1 MTPWWDRAIG
11 MPGPLQFLHG
21 ERATPR
27 ELSWVYLGA
36 LVFTGVFLFAFRREV
51 ESLDRLRL
59 VVLVLAGLDLSGGAI
74 ANLSRGTRSYWRS
87 RPSGLRLAFLA
98 VHGLHAAALAFVFPG
113 AAMGALLAW
122 GWMMCAGGFLTLSR
136 DPGRGE
142 ARAMAL
148 ALTGAVLVNLSPG
161 LPPAA
166 SLLLAVFLVKLVFSF
181 GSAGPGST
189 RES

>member
-1 MTPWWDRAIG
+1 
-11 MPGPLQFLHG
+11 
-21 ERATPR
+21 
-27 ELSWVYLGA
+27 
-36 LVFTGVFLFAFRREV
+36 
-51 ESLDRLRL
+51 
-59 VVLVLAGLDLSGGAI
+59 
-74 ANLSRGTRSYWRS
+74 
-87 RPSGLRLAFLA
+87 
-98 VHGLHAAALAFVFPG
+98 
-113 AAMGALLAW
+113 MGALLAW

-148 ALTGAVLVNLSPG
+148 ALTGAVLVNLTPG